1 VLLVIALVLTLIV
14 VLFARDVSRAAHE
27 ATSPRR
33 SENRSFAAL
42 ANRLVTSANQVDF
55 HLAYLLEHGKSLSRE
70 VFAARL
76 SQINDQLGPLVSDA
90 NLLHRPALAHH
101 VQREL
106 VNVTLSRANVD
117 EAIIDATTIAL
128 SLPGA
133 PTTTPS
139 ATLAQA
145 SLTRALTRWNYKRF
159 SLVHEPGRVTLDAAT
174 SPLSN
179 LNWASVI
186 STLTGSA
193 TLTLT
198 RALSISAVAITP
210 SPLPAPVGEIL
221 LPPVTSFSV
230 GVVVT
235 NRAYCDQHA
244 RVNVTF
250 TAPNGTVQSRSMSA
264 TLGPL
269 SSFAFDAVPLTSYAG
284 EKATLRVVA
293 SGAPAATGA
302 SLTKTYAVTLAPS
315 GAG

>member
-1 VLLVIALVLTLIV
+1 VLLVIALVLTLLA
-14 VLFARDVSRAAHE
+14 VLFGRDVSRAAHE

-42 ANRLVTSANQVDF
+42 ANRLVTTANQVDF

-76 SQINDQLGPLVSDA
+76 IQINGQLGPLVSDA
-90 NLLHRPALAHH
+90 NLLHRPSLAHH

-106 VNVTLSRANVD
+106 VDVTLARANVD
-117 EAIIDATTIAL
+117 EALIDATTIAL

-133 PTTTPS
+133 PATTPS

-145 SLTRALTRWNYKRF
+145 SLTRALARWNYKRF

-186 STLTGSA
+186 ATLTGSA

-210 SPLPAPVGEIL
+210 PPLPAPVGEIL
-221 LPPVTSFSV
+221 LPPVTTFNV

-235 NRAYCDQHA
+235 NRAYCDQRA
-244 RVNVTF
+244 SVNVTF
-250 TAPNGTVQSRSMSA
+250 TAPNGTIQNRSMST

-269 SSFAFDAVPLTSYAG
+269 SSFAFDVVPLTSYAG